1 MKVSSGIYQSVLG
14 YADSITAASSAQSE
28 MTGAPNK
35 RQTSPDS
42 GAQTAP
48 TTHPAHERLSFEHPF
63 SNSSFRTAFF
73 QAPAPSSVPSRVPP
87 LSALLRAIP
96 LERSS
101 FERPPSSVPPSIVR
115 AYNTRFFAKYARIFR
130 KARLRIREQFSLRS
144 MIRASPDSLHALNG
158 VFLQYN
164 KPFSLHAT
172 LCLLFS
178 FRILPLKP
186 AHSPVSVTGLLLKPP
201 QSSRRTSNFPEEH
214 SQFHFRPYSQSY
226 SPSYSLS
233 YS

>member
-48 TTHPAHERLSFEHPF
+48 TTHPAHERLSLEPPF

-96 LERSS
+96 SEQPS
-101 FERPPSSVPPSIVR
+101 FERPPSSVLLQL
-115 AYNTRFFAKYARIFR
+115 FA
-130 KARLRIREQFSLRS
+130 LTT
-144 MIRASPDSLHALNG
+144 RASSQNMQEYSGKHA
-158 VFLQYN
+158 F
-164 KPFSLHAT
+164 
-172 LCLLFS
+172 
-178 FRILPLKP
+178 
-186 AHSPVSVTGLLLKPP
+186 VSAN
-201 QSSRRTSNFPEEH
+201 NFP
-214 SQFHFRPYSQSY
+214 SGQ
-226 SPSYSLS
+226 
-233 YS
+233 

>member
-73 QAPAPSSVPSRVPP
+73 QAPAPSSVPSRAPP
-87 LSALLRAIP
+87 LSALLRAVP
-96 LERSS
+96 FGAALLRTPS
-101 FERPPSSVPPSIVR
+101 FERPSFNCS
-115 AYNTRFFAKYARIFR
+115 
-130 KARLRIREQFSLRS
+130 RLQ
-144 MIRASPDSLHALNG
+144 HALLRKICKNI
-158 VFLQYN
+158 QE
-164 KPFSLHAT
+164 ST
-172 LCLLFS
+172 
-178 FRILPLKP
+178 
-186 AHSPVSVTGLLLKPP
+186 
-201 QSSRRTSNFPEEH
+201 
-214 SQFHFRPYSQSY
+214 
-226 SPSYSLS
+226 PSYPRTIFPQVNDKGISRQPTRP
-233 YS
+233 

>member
-48 TTHPAHERLSFEHPF
+48 TTHPAHERLSLEPPF

-96 LERSS
+96 LERSSFEQSPSEQPS

-144 MIRASPDSLHALNG
+144 MIRASPDSLKKPRNLNDFKT
-158 VFLQYN
+158 VQHNF
-164 KPFSLHAT
+164 PARRT
-172 LCLLFS
+172 LC
-178 FRILPLKP
+178 RALPD
-186 AHSPVSVTGLLLKPP
+186 TGN
-201 QSSRRTSNFPEEH
+201 SSRTAAAPAARSSFVKCFQPPEIPA
-214 SQFHFRPYSQSY
+214 SARAFIP
-226 SPSYSLS
+226 
-233 YS
+233 

>member
-1 MKVSSGIYQSVLG
+1 MKVSSRIYQSVLG

-48 TTHPAHERLSFEHPF
+48 TIHPAHERLSFEHPF

-73 QAPAPSSVPSRVPP
+73 QAPAPSSVPSRAPP
-87 LSALLRAIP
+87 LSVLLRAVPFGAALLRTP
-96 LERSS
+96 S
-101 FERPPSSVPPSIVR
+101 FERPPSIVR

-172 LCLLFS
+172 LCLLFF
-178 FRILPLKP
+178 FRTPL
-186 AHSPVSVTGLLLKPP
+186 
-201 QSSRRTSNFPEEH
+201 
-214 SQFHFRPYSQSY
+214 
-226 SPSYSLS
+226 
-233 YS
+233 

>member
-48 TTHPAHERLSFEHPF
+48 TTHPAHERLSLEPPF

-73 QAPAPSSVPSRVPP
+73 QAPAPP

-96 LERSS
+96 LERSSFEQSPSEQPS

-158 VFLQYN
+158 VFLQNN

-172 LCLLFS
+172 LCLLFF
-178 FRILPLKP
+178 FRTPL
-186 AHSPVSVTGLLLKPP
+186 
-201 QSSRRTSNFPEEH
+201 
-214 SQFHFRPYSQSY
+214 
-226 SPSYSLS
+226 
-233 YS
+233 

>member
-1 MKVSSGIYQSVLG
+1 MG

-28 MTGAPNK
+28 MTGAPNE

-101 FERPPSSVPPSIVR
+101 FERPPSIVR

-158 VFLQYN
+158 VFLQNN

-226 SPSYSLS
+226 SQSYFPSYSLS

>member
-1 MKVSSGIYQSVLG
+1 MSRHLKSAASVSSG
-14 YADSITAASSAQSE
+14 
-28 MTGAPNK
+28 
-35 RQTSPDS
+35 
-42 GAQTAP
+42 
-48 TTHPAHERLSFEHPF
+48 
-63 SNSSFRTAFF
+63 SFRTAFF

-96 LERSS
+96 LERSSFEQSPSEQPS

-172 LCLLFS
+172 LCLLFF
-178 FRILPLKP
+178 FRTPL
-186 AHSPVSVTGLLLKPP
+186 
-201 QSSRRTSNFPEEH
+201 
-214 SQFHFRPYSQSY
+214 
-226 SPSYSLS
+226 
-233 YS
+233 

>member
-1 MKVSSGIYQSVLG
+1 MSRHPKSAASVSSG
-14 YADSITAASSAQSE
+14 
-28 MTGAPNK
+28 
-35 RQTSPDS
+35 
-42 GAQTAP
+42 
-48 TTHPAHERLSFEHPF
+48 
-63 SNSSFRTAFF
+63 SFRTAFF
-73 QAPAPSSVPSRVPP
+73 QAPAPSSVPSRAPP
-87 LSALLRAIP
+87 LSVLLRAVPFGAALLRTP
-96 LERSS
+96 S
-101 FERPPSSVPPSIVR
+101 FERPPSIVR

-178 FRILPLKP
+178 SERLFNSLSLPPNTLPLQSALFSFRILPLKP
-186 AHSPVSVTGLLLKPP
+186 ARSPVSVTGLLLKAP

-214 SQFHFRPYSQSY
+214 SQFHFQPYSQSY

>member
-14 YADSITAASSAQSE
+14 YADSITAASSARSE
-28 MTGAPNK
+28 MTGAPNE

-73 QAPAPSSVPSRVPP
+73 QAPAP

-96 LERSS
+96 LERSSFEQSPSEQPS

-158 VFLQYN
+158 VFLQNN

-172 LCLLFS
+172 LCLLFF
-178 FRILPLKP
+178 FRTPL
-186 AHSPVSVTGLLLKPP
+186 
-201 QSSRRTSNFPEEH
+201 
-214 SQFHFRPYSQSY
+214 
-226 SPSYSLS
+226 
-233 YS
+233 

>member
-14 YADSITAASSAQSE
+14 CADSITAASSAQSE

-48 TTHPAHERLSFEHPF
+48 TTHPAHERLSLESPF

-73 QAPAPSSVPSRVPP
+73 QAPAPSSVPSRVPL

-101 FERPPSSVPPSIVR
+101 FEQSPSEQPSFERPPSSVLLQL
-115 AYNTRFFAKYARIFR
+115 FA
-130 KARLRIREQFSLRS
+130 LTT
-144 MIRASPDSLHALNG
+144 RASSQNMQEYSGKHA
-158 VFLQYN
+158 F
-164 KPFSLHAT
+164 
-172 LCLLFS
+172 
-178 FRILPLKP
+178 
-186 AHSPVSVTGLLLKPP
+186 VSAN
-201 QSSRRTSNFPEEH
+201 NFP
-214 SQFHFRPYSQSY
+214 SGQ
-226 SPSYSLS
+226 
-233 YS
+233 

>member
-1 MKVSSGIYQSVLG
+1 MSRHPKSAASVSSG
-14 YADSITAASSAQSE
+14 
-28 MTGAPNK
+28 
-35 RQTSPDS
+35 
-42 GAQTAP
+42 
-48 TTHPAHERLSFEHPF
+48 
-63 SNSSFRTAFF
+63 SFRTAFF

-87 LSALLRAIP
+87 LSALLRAI
-96 LERSS
+96 
-101 FERPPSSVPPSIVR
+101 PPSIVR

-158 VFLQYN
+158 VFLQNN

-201 QSSRRTSNFPEEH
+201 QSSRRTLNFPEEH

>member
-35 RQTSPDS
+35 RQTSPES

-73 QAPAPSSVPSRVPP
+73 QAPAPSSVPSRAPP
-87 LSALLRAIP
+87 LSVLLRAIP

-101 FERPPSSVPPSIVR
+101 FEQSPSEQSSF
-115 AYNTRFFAKYARIFR
+115 NCS
-130 KARLRIREQFSLRS
+130 RLQ
-144 MIRASPDSLHALNG
+144 HALLRKICKNI
-158 VFLQYN
+158 QE
-164 KPFSLHAT
+164 ST
-172 LCLLFS
+172 
-178 FRILPLKP
+178 
-186 AHSPVSVTGLLLKPP
+186 
-201 QSSRRTSNFPEEH
+201 
-214 SQFHFRPYSQSY
+214 
-226 SPSYSLS
+226 PSYPRTIFPPVNDKGISRQPS
-233 YS
+233 RP

>member
-63 SNSSFRTAFF
+63 SNSSFRTTFF
-73 QAPAPSSVPSRVPP
+73 QAPAPSSVPSRAPP
-87 LSALLRAIP
+87 LST
-96 LERSS
+96 
-101 FERPPSSVPPSIVR
+101 PPSSVPPSIVR

-130 KARLRIREQFSLRS
+130 KTRLRIREQFSLRS
-144 MIRASPDSLHALNG
+144 MIKASPDSLHALNG
-158 VFLQYN
+158 VFLQNN

-172 LCLLFS
+172 FCLLFF
-178 FRILPLKP
+178 FRTPL
-186 AHSPVSVTGLLLKPP
+186 
-201 QSSRRTSNFPEEH
+201 
-214 SQFHFRPYSQSY
+214 
-226 SPSYSLS
+226 
-233 YS
+233 

>member
-14 YADSITAASSAQSE
+14 CADSITAASSAQSE

-48 TTHPAHERLSFEHPF
+48 TTHPAHERLSLESPF

-73 QAPAPSSVPSRVPP
+73 QAPAPSSVPSRAPP
-87 LSALLRAIP
+87 LSVLLRAVPFGAALLRTP
-96 LERSS
+96 S
-101 FERPPSSVPPSIVR
+101 FERPPSIVR

-158 VFLQYN
+158 VFLQNN

-172 LCLLFS
+172 LCFLFS

-214 SQFHFRPYSQSY
+214 SQFHFRPYS
-226 SPSYSLS
+226 PSYSLS

>member
-28 MTGAPNK
+28 MTGAPNE
-35 RQTSPDS
+35 RQTSPNS

-73 QAPAPSSVPSRVPP
+73 QAPAPSSVPSRAPP
-87 LSALLRAIP
+87 LSALLRA
-96 LERSS
+96 SS
-101 FERPPSSVPPSIVR
+101 FERPPSIVR

-172 LCLLFS
+172 LCLLFF
-178 FRILPLKP
+178 FRTPL
-186 AHSPVSVTGLLLKPP
+186 
-201 QSSRRTSNFPEEH
+201 
-214 SQFHFRPYSQSY
+214 
-226 SPSYSLS
+226 
-233 YS
+233 

>member
-1 MKVSSGIYQSVLG
+1 MSRHPKSAASVSSG
-14 YADSITAASSAQSE
+14 
-28 MTGAPNK
+28 
-35 RQTSPDS
+35 
-42 GAQTAP
+42 
-48 TTHPAHERLSFEHPF
+48 
-63 SNSSFRTAFF
+63 SFRTTFF
-73 QAPAPSSVPSRVPP
+73 QAPAPSSVPSRAPP

-101 FERPPSSVPPSIVR
+101 FEQSPSEQPSFERPPSSVPPLIVR

-144 MIRASPDSLHALNG
+144 MIKAFPDSLPALNG
-158 VFLQYN
+158 VFLQNN

-172 LCLLFS
+172 LCLLFSSERLFNSLSLPPNTLPLQSALFS

-214 SQFHFRPYSQSY
+214 SQFHFQPYSQSY

>member
-1 MKVSSGIYQSVLG
+1 
-14 YADSITAASSAQSE
+14 

-96 LERSS
+96 LERSSFEQSPSEQPS

-226 SPSYSLS
+226 SPAYSLS

>member
-101 FERPPSSVPPSIVR
+101 FEQSPSEQPSFERPQ
-115 AYNTRFFAKYARIFR
+115 
-130 KARLRIREQFSLRS
+130 LQ
-144 MIRASPDSLHALNG
+144 HALLRKICKNI
-158 VFLQYN
+158 QE
-164 KPFSLHAT
+164 ST
-172 LCLLFS
+172 
-178 FRILPLKP
+178 
-186 AHSPVSVTGLLLKPP
+186 
-201 QSSRRTSNFPEEH
+201 
-214 SQFHFRPYSQSY
+214 
-226 SPSYSLS
+226 PSYPRAIFPQVNDKGISRQPKKAS
-233 YS
+233 KSQ